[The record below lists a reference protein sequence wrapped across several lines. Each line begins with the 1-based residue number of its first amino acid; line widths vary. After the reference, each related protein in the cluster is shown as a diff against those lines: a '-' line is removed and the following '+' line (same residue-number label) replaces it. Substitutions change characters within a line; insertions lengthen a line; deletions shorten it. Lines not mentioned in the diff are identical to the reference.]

1 MTFLMQVAIDLEST
15 LVSTFINEIGLQF
28 FINVLSLP
36 FFSISVITACLCEA
50 ESSPFSYESSSSPKV
65 VGLLCQKSIDKTLY

>member
-50 ESSPFSYESSSSPKV
+50 ESSPFSYEKFKQSKSGWPI
-65 VGLLCQKSIDKTLY
+65 CQKKHG